1 MRHMSYYQ
9 QQEEDIMKRLT
20 GKVVANQEEYVQH
33 HKKEFLQHHKK
44 PPLGLSSKA
53 VCDRNRATQII
64 EAMLRYAEVDKPIP
78 LSWVQELK
86 ERLL

>member
-1 MRHMSYYQ
+1 LKHFQGIIRKHETF
-9 QQEEDIMKRLT
+9 QEKMFRMDLAKRESFIL
-20 GKVVANQEEYVQH
+20 GKVVAKQEEYV
-33 HKKEFLQHHKK
+33 K